1 MAISRTH
8 RVLLGGLCLAISF
21 RWAEGAGCAREAP
34 SGPGAQGE
42 EGKQGEQSKQG
53 KDESKAENPKTGK
66 LELDFFP
73 IAGGDSDVGIGGGE
87 LSSVARLSKE
97 EPGQATFIWKIE
109 DAALLTFK
117 LRNNSLIIPFID
129 IWAKWTVPH
138 FGPDGRFRIEVRP
151 SYTDERTLGY
161 YGIGNASRYPDNV
174 PIDTLEYRRTH
185 PTLAANLRVKLFDD
199 CFASIGSS
207 FTFSRLAVGANTLLE
222 HDQTSG
228 SPEVRQLLGNF
239 NSHAIGLAEFGVEY
253 DSRDEETVP
262 HHGQYHMLLARLSPA
277 AGSWMPYDYLQI
289 EAIARFYTTPIP
301 RWFSLSF
308 RAVGDTFIGTPPFYE
323 LARFDDTPAIG
334 GGKAIRGVPAQR
346 YHGKVKLFGNLE
358 ARSDVLP
365 FTLRNKP
372 FVLAVAL
379 FFDGGRCWTEM
390 FHAHPELDG
399 TGFGLKYGVGGGLRL
414 QEGKA
419 FVVRADVAWSPDARP
434 LGGYFDAGEIF

>member
-8 RVLLGGLCLAISF
+8 RVLLGGLCLAIAF
-21 RWAEGAGCAREAP
+21 PWAEGAGCAREAL
-34 SGPGAQGE
+34 SGPNARGE
-42 EGKQGEQSKQG
+42 GGKRGN
-53 KDESKAENPKTGK
+53 DEAKAENPATGK
-66 LELDFFP
+66 LEVDFFP

-87 LSSVARLSKE
+87 LSNVARLRGRE
-97 EPGQATFIWKIE
+97 EPGRASFFWKIE

-117 LRNNSLIIPFID
+117 LRNNSFIIPFID
-129 IWAKWTVPH
+129 VWAMWTVPH
-138 FGPDGRFRIEVRP
+138 FGPDGRLRLEVRP

-185 PTLAANLRVKLFDD
+185 PTLAAKLRVELLDN

-222 HDQTSG
+222 QDRTSG
-228 SPEVRQLLGNF
+228 SAEVRQLLGNLH
-239 NSHAIGLAEFGVEY
+239 SHAIELAEFGLEY
-253 DSRDEETVP
+253 DSRDQETVP
-262 HHGQYHMLLARLSPA
+262 HHGQHHMLLARLSPA
-277 AGSWMPYDYLQI
+277 FGSWMPYDYLQI

-301 RWFSLSF
+301 RWLSLSF
-308 RAVGDTFIGTPPFYE
+308 RVVGDSFIGTPPFYE

-346 YHGKVKLFGNLE
+346 YHGKVKVFGNLE

-379 FFDGGRCWTEM
+379 FFDGGRSWTEM

-399 TGFGLKYGVGGGLRL
+399 NGLGLKYGVGGGLRL
-414 QEGKA
+414 QEGKT
-419 FVVRADVAWSPDARP
+419 FVVRADIAWSPDARP